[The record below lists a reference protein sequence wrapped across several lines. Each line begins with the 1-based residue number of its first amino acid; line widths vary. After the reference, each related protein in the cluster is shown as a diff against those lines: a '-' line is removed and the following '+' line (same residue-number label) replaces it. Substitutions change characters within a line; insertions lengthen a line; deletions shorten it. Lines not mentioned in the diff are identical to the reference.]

1 MSQLFTI
8 VNMIKALIKGQTL
21 AIKSLCVGQGGPH
34 QELQC
39 VFNEDRWC
47 RSPAT
52 YLKSPRFVLAIIL
65 TQPILCFF
73 VPVEEVLLSTNQKIL
88 QQ

>member
-1 MSQLFTI
+1 
-8 VNMIKALIKGQTL
+8 MIKALIKGQTL

-34 QELQC
+34 QELQR
-39 VFNEDRWC
+39 VFDEDRWS

-52 YLKSPRFVLAIIL
+52 YWKSPRFVLAVI
-65 TQPILCFF
+65 TQPILCCF
-73 VPVEEVLLSTNQKIL
+73 VPVDKILLNIKEKIL

>member
-8 VNMIKALIKGQTL
+8 VYMIKALIKGQTL

-34 QELQC
+34 QELQR
-39 VFNEDRWC
+39 VFDEDRWS

-52 YLKSPRFVLAIIL
+52 Y
-65 TQPILCFF
+65 
-73 VPVEEVLLSTNQKIL
+73 
-88 QQ
+88 